1 MAEVLGAVSI
11 VSTVLSLTIDTVRS
25 IDILR
30 TPKSQ
35 NLETVRSKLVKIS
48 QSLLKLQRYSL
59 NVPFQERILMTTH
72 LDSVMTA
79 LFKTVET
86 LNHSLS
92 YQKRDESE
100 LRMWTRL
107 RWVHTDW
114 QDTIDVL
121 ERHEEALKMW
131 ITRSSW

>member
-48 QSLLKLQRYSL
+48 QSLLKLQKYSL
-59 NVPFQERILMTTH
+59 NVPFPERILMTTH
-72 LDSVMTA
+72 LDSV
-79 LFKTVET
+79 
-86 LNHSLS
+86 
-92 YQKRDESE
+92 YESAI
-100 LRMWTRL
+100 LRGR
-107 RWVHTDW
+107 
-114 QDTIDVL
+114 
-121 ERHEEALKMW
+121 
-131 ITRSSW
+131 